1 MSNIEK
7 FPKLPNFPP
16 LIYIYIYIKIIFYLI
31 LFPH

>member
-16 LIYIYIYIKIIFYLI
+16 LIYIYIKIIFYLT